1 MFPIYTGVIMKG
13 IIWIN
18 LLLGI
23 WLIIAPFA
31 FAVTGAPMGNDIVL
45 GILLVA
51 FSWWVLGA
59 MAPPVGTAWFEI
71 LCGIW
76 LIVAPFALGYGATH
90 ALMAN
95 DVIVGIVTII
105 VAAVTAREIAHTP
118 TAAA

>member
-1 MFPIYTGVIMKG
+1 MKG

-45 GILLVA
+45 GILLIA
-51 FSWWVLGA
+51 FSWWILGA
-59 MAPPVGTAWFEI
+59 IAPPLGTTWFEI

-76 LIVAPFALGYGATH
+76 LIVAPFVLRYSTMRNVAGS
-90 ALMAN
+90 
-95 DVIVGIVTII
+95 DIVVGIVTII
-105 VAAVTAREIAHTP
+105 VAAIVSRTLTRLP